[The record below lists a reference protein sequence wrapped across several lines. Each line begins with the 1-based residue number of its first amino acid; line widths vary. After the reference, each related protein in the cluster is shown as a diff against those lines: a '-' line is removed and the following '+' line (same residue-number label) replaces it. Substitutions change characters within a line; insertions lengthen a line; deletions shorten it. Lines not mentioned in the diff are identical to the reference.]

1 MTAIE
6 HYELNGEL
14 IDLVPLFTRI
24 QLLGD
29 GATIHRARTL
39 YSMISF
45 LSYLLQRGEEIT
57 PDRIERTQ
65 TYLIELRSL
74 LHKAGV

>member
-1 MTAIE
+1 MTTIS
-6 HYELNGEL
+6 HYEINGL
-14 IDLVPLFTRI
+14 LVDLVALYTRV

-45 LSYLLQRGEEIT
+45 PGYLLQRGEEIT

-65 TYLIELRSL
+65 AYLIELRSL